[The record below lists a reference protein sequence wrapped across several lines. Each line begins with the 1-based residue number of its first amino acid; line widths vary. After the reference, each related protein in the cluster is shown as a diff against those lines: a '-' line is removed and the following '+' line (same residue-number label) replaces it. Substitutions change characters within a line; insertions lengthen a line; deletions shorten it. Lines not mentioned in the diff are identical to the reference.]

1 MEAMLRLESKFLEAM
16 LRFGGN
22 VKVGDFGVGG
32 NVKVCAAMLR
42 LTTLGLYHPLSK
54 TLTLPPNLVWRQC

>member
-1 MEAMLRLESKFLEAM
+1 MLRLESKFLEAM

-42 LTTLGLYHPLSK
+42 LM
-54 TLTLPPNLVWRQC
+54 RQC